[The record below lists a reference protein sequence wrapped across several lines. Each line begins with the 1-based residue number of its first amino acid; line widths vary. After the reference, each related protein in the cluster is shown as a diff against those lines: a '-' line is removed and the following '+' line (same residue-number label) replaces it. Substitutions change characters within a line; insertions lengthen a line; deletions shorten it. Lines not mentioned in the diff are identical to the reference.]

1 MFLAQTSGSFGES
14 IQITGSGNQFFS
26 ISEVRVGGVSGVAA
40 EFQVPNKNTISF
52 VVPSFSSLTES
63 GQRNNWVNNCQPSPV
78 LVIAESRN
86 ASGFASGYVGEEK
99 NFSPIPQINGFT
111 PVSGVSGDTVVV
123 KGDGFFGLTGLSII
137 NISGSPN
144 GYSDLTGL
152 SNVVTGVGF
161 PYDSGSGYA
170 DQVYLDFTITNNTGL
185 SFTLPSGNFD
195 GNIKVYGSGNVSAIS
210 DLRIEPHVAIT
221 GFDPPIGN
229 SGSYLL
235 ISGGNFFDELI
246 DITSGL
252 FSGVTGDSFAATG
265 VLVAFNGENATGC
278 FTKLSNILLSGLI
291 PLTAKSGPIK
301 IAKNIN
307 VLMDSGE
314 VPYYQ
319 STGIYFLNTPAP
331 EISGLTSVGGEES
344 FFGFDSILE
353 TGSYNSGVNS
363 GISLTGSSVN
373 DWKTGTAIFA
383 PPIISA
389 GLYDQSISGSEN
401 QQVQGPLFGSSVE
414 FIEESFIPMADG
426 NSLKNSLLTLK
437 GENFFESGVTGG
449 LLSGSA
455 SAPINIFAPVMGP
468 EIDECLDHFNAGSGF
483 LSGCEQAY
491 LLHFS
496 GHHKFLDLDSPD
508 FQPGLLQ
515 CFMTDQQS
523 ERAVQGNT
531 GDGTKTAIKIV
542 ETGESGILVPL
553 MGGGISGEP
562 VGTIDIYNTGQLSPG
577 TTMRFFYTSNTI
589 FVNNTL
595 TGVSRSDL
603 SIKYRDVNCNEITV
617 TGVKVSGYNSTHSY
631 VPIDLGPDSSPYQIN
646 QYPTVGNLCSPR
658 HIDSADAQ
666 LIISGISSGVA
677 VTEITGY
684 NTIPLAAPITGTES
698 IEALGDLILDATP
711 PNLDPYATSLGEA
724 GTSSPPAGPGPSV
737 KSTFPPKTT
746 SALAPVSIQVNTY
759 GQGAFKTHLGG
770 TIPYPPE
777 QGPVYTRK
785 AKTDPFTVI
794 GYSNPNKPIYSDCQ
808 PEKPIYIIP
817 KTVTENP
824 TTTNWTVV
832 TLFKNGRQPSNLAG
846 TLTPSQLTNYANNP
860 GQVPGFNRIFF
871 TNKLNSKGNPRI
883 NMRPQ
888 GRGLGI
894 IAGTSGPVNKTLNTK
909 VNPRLGTGSQRKGV
923 LKVSPPPSSVY
934 GGLPGLYKPNVPP
947 TNEVLSANPPHAFAG
962 GIPNNPGIPGLIKF
976 GKGASLGGGSS
987 AGGQNTPWKRTRVGG
1002 GGKAGSNQTNPPIII
1017 TCIEPGLPGLVT
1029 GINIPT
1035 NQTQNPNIGVVGVG
1049 HGQKP
1054 TTTLSPVKPNGPI
1067 VNIGPLT
1074 PPPSVTRIV
1083 TQNFPTSPPPHLY
1096 PPPSAPI
1103 STIPLPPLELYPRVS
1118 PTQTEGM
1125 TNICASPCTPA
1136 STGNTGWGIGVL
1148 ADPEIEEC
1156 AVNDCFQHCVKT
1168 GSSGYSYYE
1177 PVAQSKFVIK
1187 NSVNVPYHTSNIVR
1201 TGMLYCSGDFPDTTG
1216 VFIENSGVGVFEGG
1230 YLTTEASTELDLSA
1244 EDKWTVQF
1252 WTKFENHHGN
1262 IQNEPY
1268 SGIDVNLFGFSG
1280 KHAAESGN
1288 TFFNVGFT
1296 REITNQVT
1304 GAMTGDTNFE
1314 DVRLLL
1320 RVTGDGFDASLR
1332 NLTGTSVGVTNTST
1346 VKFST
1351 VPSYT
1356 FDGDDYILIDGRQ
1369 DGYPGQQQDV
1379 ESSGIFWQYFF
1390 QARLYSH
1397 IWDFN
1402 RQALGEW
1409 QHAGQS
1415 AIQQNTFQRDLNG
1428 SAHVGVESGAPL
1440 TIEFFLKMPPI
1451 ATTSAGHDVAILSAK
1466 NFAVIAD
1473 SGYGLGAFVKNG
1485 DSNFTS
1491 IGNGVGLFTSPAGDS
1506 ANRIDDDNWHHI
1518 AFCKSGNNMKLF
1530 VNGIKSGE
1538 STSPNWN
1545 GLLSNLSP
1553 TDELYI
1559 GKDVPQFIAQGSYAP
1574 TGLSGTIQ
1582 ELRIS
1587 NICRYSE
1594 NFTVPTAPYPVGSGK
1609 ASQYITTNTV
1619 KPYADLSGIQSS
1631 TNYHTGWFADNDWH
1645 HFAFV
1650 RNETGYAT
1658 YYDGYQV
1665 GKNVPAADYDCFIPS
1680 GHTKFYFGGLPTGR
1694 FGKFNTG
1701 FNQQF
1706 ISGSDTDLLLHFNS
1720 NLADSGRYNQ
1730 TITSGGFPTFTTG
1743 VDDKYFGSAAIY
1755 FDGSDYLQTSG
1766 EHFAYGTGDF
1776 TIECW
1781 IKPSGATLGSS
1792 ETGNAIQT
1800 VWTLANQYGE
1810 FSTGNGLALMLNHH
1824 TNNLRLAFDS
1834 EIEALQ
1840 VDLVPPLFGNYFKSG
1855 EWNHVA
1861 ITRENNIFYGFV
1873 NGDPAGGFGGE
1884 DFAEHEATKLFF
1896 TGNPSFTDTSKK
1908 LFIGGAV
1915 SGDLNMFFA
1924 DTGEL
1929 FDSQP
1934 YKLTRD
1940 AEDEHYSIVNA
1951 DGSCDFRRYI
1961 GKESTLDYGGAG
1973 YTYVARSS
1981 GIIEITLETLSRWGG
1996 AGMTAM
2002 GIDHSFA
2009 GVRFEHNGNPLEA
2022 DGTPSDVGLGE
2033 NTIRW
2038 QIGGWQSTLKNS
2050 NTRFVYGELASCDWA
2065 ADGAN
2070 DYIGPFIPNC
2080 DEPKSISMR
2089 GCQVKKTINQI
2100 ITGVEVGDEI
2110 TLIANR
2116 YFNEGG
2122 PADGAVTASNGK
2134 TISNTIDDLYARN
2147 TMGAG
2152 EDPLASGPDILHIQ
2166 SMLVRENLL
2175 TNYVGLMDEF
2185 RISSGVKYSNTPDTG
2200 SFATGYLNTDL
2211 GGKVYVDELNIRKDS
2226 LIPNMGDGNGIE
2238 EVPSSAPATG
2248 YNFEVV
2254 IDSGN
2259 LITNGTTGD
2268 NESQTLKTFLTD
2280 VSTTG
2285 GAMVTFSEN
2294 GYSKFGNHSMRFPT
2308 GATTT
2313 GAQNFLYKSGINFGT
2328 GDFLAEMWIK
2338 PSGFTYATT
2347 IPAPDGTLTI
2357 STTNDFRPIY
2367 IDGIVESNRL
2377 GTVQLFDSEGNLT
2390 FTSRKT
2396 FPRASSAHFSS
2407 NNQNVPGTFG
2417 VAGLNGAFRFENS
2430 GLATGDASYMLIS
2443 GNKTSGDM
2451 FPALNYP
2458 FSNPVISTKTGSW
2471 GDFSSGHFSI
2481 EFHFRS
2487 DDRRLNQKIF
2497 EWGDLGF
2504 VINDGGVGNNY
2515 FFIDGSGGAN
2525 KRTSFFQVLSDGDY
2539 HTVLIAR
2546 TAMFPP
2552 TTTSTEIAQS
2562 KHFKNGLFNTNR
2574 PFTNQVGI
2582 YVDGFQ
2588 KAGTVMGYTT
2598 GDSIV
2603 DCGDS
2608 PLKIAPPYSGSILI
2622 PSDASGISAS
2632 FDLAKFRV
2640 WKGLNLS
2647 SVRFDDDALKGD
2659 IDGKLDPYYLD
2670 RFGSASLNNVQV
2682 LGGTKVDPN
2691 TTSHFLG
2698 EQWDLQPDGSAFPN
2712 RNRSLRANPMN
2723 NAYLCIL
2730 DIQAEAS
2737 VDGHGAFHVASS
2749 QTTQFKDSS
2758 SNNLEL
2764 KNYNVNRHSA
2774 ALLSQNP
2781 VVPSAVGEN
2790 IMWFAGMFRKDA
2802 TDPYYQPALRIKEGN
2817 FDFGTAGDFT
2827 IECWFTAVG
2836 NNDFNIFGG
2845 TAVSL
2850 GGDAT
2855 VGWNFMI
2862 DWRHGGQPSIRWYDT
2877 TNGYKGERIP
2887 QELHYNFQHIAC
2899 VRHSGT
2905 LTIYLNGTAVHSH
2918 ANTFDVNDDFAGTC
2932 IGPYNTNS
2940 DEANQAGSAPAAY
2953 INAHG
2958 HYMDQLRV
2966 SNVARYTSNFTRP
2979 TGKFSNDSNTKLL
2992 IDTDTELTKA
3002 ESQRVFD
3009 RSFVPSSSGITN
3021 AATVT
3026 IENSDAFA
3034 QVAGGAQ
3041 TKQTLLALGDYDRG
3055 FNFFLTGD
3063 GSNNINNLL
3072 GLDLYNGG
3080 PITGATDGDN
3090 VKCQLFNKQ
3099 GAAQYWTSGDWNHIA
3114 LARINNNFQAYIN
3127 GYSAGKLNVFNTYY
3141 PSGQTNDEGDNIG
3154 LIQILTGQD
3163 ENGNDLFVTGGAI
3176 DDECVNQLH
3185 FGNAAINY
3193 YVTGTY
3199 SGIGI
3204 DTETGRVVGEE
3215 ATDISGHY
3223 VSGLDVSGRLVLGGG
3238 SQDAYNFQGE
3248 IDAFSFNT
3256 GTINEFTGLKMHN
3269 PEPFIECDEKN
3280 ELVCHFDRVS
3290 GSIDFDDEHCCITGD
3305 DNGEW
3310 GQIVG
3315 IKGSGFFNITGV
3327 LFGTNRQPSLDFFVP
3342 ERNYISA
3349 EIPDGASSG
3358 PTVILGSGLGAD
3370 SSFEITGCNL
3380 EITAPPI
3387 TIYNGNFPI
3396 SGQINEV
3403 ITISGRGLNQVT
3415 NIAMF
3420 NALNQAIEIPFSG
3433 TNVGSGISFAIPDQ
3447 FQVSGEG
3454 QIFDSQ
3460 SLPIITDIRFSG
3472 ITGFYGNSPEIRSFT
3487 TGDLFIL
3494 KSGIEAISP
3503 ATGVHNEEISLS
3515 GRFYSG
3521 ESQGVDIPIFPLFQT
3536 GLAIGEDGYSQIHYT
3551 HGINTKYIKST
3562 VGSTNGIITGITT
3575 QVPRDIVRGALGI
3588 SGSGITV
3595 PNTISDQ
3602 IFTPAPTISGI
3613 EITNLK
3619 VGSAFRMTGV
3629 NACYIRP
3636 VIGFTGINLQP
3647 AYAFSGTSS
3656 QGALTI
3662 IANTGNMDAYESGT
3676 YFLDGDPA
3684 NLIESNTFGD
3694 NLSGYNDLYYFSNI
3708 FVDKSQLTT
3717 NWPESAQTGFVII
3730 TGTLNGTTI
3739 GTGNPFLISNDELI
3753 NATGEFSRS
3762 NTDSDGT
3769 YGGLS
3774 NADDYEAAI
3783 LRNEED
3789 FVYATQNI
3797 SKVTGDQII
3806 ISGRVP
3812 QLSGLKEVLGTTG
3825 NLIQISGTNLLNITG
3840 VFFSGGGQYCE
3851 IGTGA
3856 FEQTVVFETGLDPL
3870 TRALTTTAISTGYY
3884 LSNSYQGT
3892 GEYLDRGDWINSFF
3906 VIPDECA
3913 NLNNIGT
3920 VTVDVLYNTSISTT
3934 GNIE

>member
-1 MFLAQTSGSFGES
+1 MFLAQTSGNFGES
-14 IQITGSGNQFFS
+14 IQITGSGDQFFS
-26 ISEVRVGGVSGVAA
+26 ISEVRVGGVSGVASQ
-40 EFQVPNKNTISF
+40 FQVPDKNTISF
-52 VVPSFSSLTES
+52 IVPSFSSLTGS
-63 GQRNNWVNNCQPSPV
+63 GDRNSWVNNCQPNPV
-78 LVIAESRN
+78 LVISEARN
-86 ASGFASGYVGEEK
+86 VSGFASGASGEEK
-99 NFSPIPQINGFT
+99 NFSPIPQINGFS

-123 KGDGFFGLTGLSII
+123 EGDGFFGLTGLSII

-161 PYDSGSGYA
+161 PYDTGSGYA

-185 SFTLPSGNFD
+185 SFSLPSGNFD

-210 DLRIEPHVAIT
+210 DQRIEPHVAIT
-221 GFDPPIGN
+221 GFDPPVGT

-235 ISGGNFFDELI
+235 ISGENFFDELV
-246 DITSGL
+246 DITSGS
-252 FSGVTGDSFAATG
+252 FTGVTGPFDATG
-265 VLVAFNGENATGC
+265 VLVAFNGDNATGC
-278 FTKLSNILLSGLI
+278 FTKLSNTLLSGLI

-319 STGIYFLNTPAP
+319 STGMYFLNTPAP

-344 FFGFDSILE
+344 FFGFTSILE
-353 TGSYNSGVNS
+353 TGSYNSGINS

-389 GLYDQSISGSEN
+389 GLYNQSISGADDETI
-401 QQVQGPLFGSSVE
+401 VGPLDGSDVE
-414 FIEESFIPMADG
+414 FVEESFIPMADG
-426 NSLKNSLLTLK
+426 GSLKSSLLALK
-437 GENFFESGVTGG
+437 GNNFFESGVTGG

-523 ERAVQGNT
+523 ERAVEGNT
-531 GDGTKTAIKIV
+531 GDGTKTAVKIV
-542 ETGESGILVPL
+542 ETGESGVLVPL
-553 MGGGISGEP
+553 LGNGISGEP
-562 VGTIDIYNTGQLSPG
+562 IGVIDIFNTGQLSTPPV
-577 TTMRFFYTSNTI
+577 TSRHFYTSNPI

-595 TGVSRSDL
+595 TGVSRSD
-603 SIKYRDVNCNEITV
+603 IKITYRDINCVQRTV
-617 TGVKVSGYNSTHSY
+617 TGGQVMAYQSMHSY
-631 VPIDLGPDSSPYQIN
+631 VRIDLGPDSAAFPIN

-666 LIISGISSGVA
+666 LIISGIFSGAA
-677 VTEITGY
+677 VDEVTGY

-698 IEALGDLILDATP
+698 SETLSSLIVDASP
-711 PNLDPYATSLGEA
+711 PNLDPYATSLGQA
-724 GTSSPPAGPGPSV
+724 GTSKPPAGPGPSV
-737 KSTFPPKTT
+737 KSVFPPKTT

-785 AKTDPFTVI
+785 GNTDPFTVI
-794 GYSNPNKPIYSDCQ
+794 GYSNPNNNLYPGAGFKRPT
-808 PEKPIYIIP
+808 YIIP

-824 TTTNWTVV
+824 TSTNWTIV
-832 TLFKNGRQPSNLAG
+832 TLFKNGRQPTNLSG
-846 TLTPSQLTNYANNP
+846 TLTPSQLANYANNP
-860 GQVPGFNRIFF
+860 GQVPGFSRIFF
-871 TNKLNSKGNPRI
+871 TNKLNAHGHPQI
-883 NMRPQ
+883 NLRPQ
-888 GRGLGI
+888 NRGVGI
-894 IAGTSGPVNKTLNTK
+894 VAGTTGPVNKTLNTK

-934 GGLPGLYKPNVPP
+934 GGLPGLYKPKVPP
-947 TNEVLSANPPHAFAG
+947 TNEVLSTNPPHAFAG
-962 GIPNNPGIPGLIKF
+962 GIPNNPGIPGLVKL
-976 GKGASLGGGSS
+976 GKGTTLGGDSS
-987 AGGQNTPWKRTRVGG
+987 AGGQNTPWKRTRAGG
-1002 GGKAGSNQTNPPIII
+1002 GGKAGSNQTNPPIVI
-1017 TCIEPGLPGLVT
+1017 TCTAEGLGET

-1035 NQTQNPNIGVVGVG
+1035 NQTQNPNIGVCGVG
-1049 HGQKP
+1049 HGQRP
-1054 TTTLSPVKPNGPI
+1054 TTTLSPVKPNGPV

-1074 PPPSVTRIV
+1074 PPPSVTRRV

-1136 STGNTGWGIGVL
+1136 STGNTGWGIGIL

-1156 AVNDCFQHCVKT
+1156 GVNNCFQHCVKT

-1187 NSVNVPYHTSNIVR
+1187 NSVNVPYHVSNIVR

-1230 YLTTEASTELDLSA
+1230 YLVTEASTELDLSA

-1252 WTKFENHHGN
+1252 WTKFENHHAN

-1280 KHAAESGN
+1280 KHPAESGN
-1288 TFFNVGFT
+1288 TFFNVGFS
-1296 REITNQVT
+1296 REITSEIT
-1304 GAMTGDTNFE
+1304 GAQTGDTDFD

-1320 RVTGDGFDASLR
+1320 RVTGGGFDASER
-1332 NLTGTSVGVTNTST
+1332 NLTGTSVGVTNSST
-1346 VKFST
+1346 FYSSDFNG
-1351 VPSYT
+1351 VPSYG
-1356 FDGDDYILIDGRQ
+1356 FNGNSYILIEGVENENASKT
-1369 DGYPGQQQDV
+1369 YP
-1379 ESSGIFWQYFF
+1379 
-1390 QARLYSH
+1390 A

-1402 RQALGEW
+1402 RQSDDLG
-1409 QHAGQS
+1409 
-1415 AIQQNTFQRDLNG
+1415 AIPHKSLEEEVQ
-1428 SAHVGVESGAPL
+1428 L

-1451 ATTSAGHDVAILSAK
+1451 ATTRVGHDVAILSAK
-1466 NFAVIAD
+1466 NFFVFAD
-1473 SGYGLGAFVKNG
+1473 SGYGLGVAIRNG

-1491 IGNGVGLFTSPAGDS
+1491 VFNGVGVFTSPEGGG
-1506 ANRIDDDNWHHI
+1506 ANRIDDDNWHHV

-1530 VNGIKSGE
+1530 VNGIKSGD
-1538 STSPNWN
+1538 STNPGWA
-1545 GLLSNLSP
+1545 GLMSSVSP
-1553 TDELYI
+1553 TNELYI
-1559 GKDVPQFIAQGSYAP
+1559 GKDVPQFIAQGIYAP
-1574 TGLSGTIQ
+1574 NALSGIIQ

-1587 NICRYSE
+1587 DVARYSE
-1594 NFTVPTAPYPVGSGK
+1594 DFTVPTAPYPTGLAKK
-1609 ASQYITTNTV
+1609 AQYTTTNTV

-1631 TNYHTGWFADNDWH
+1631 TNYYTGWFADDDWH

-1706 ISGSDTDLLLHFNS
+1706 ISGSDTDLLLHFN
-1720 NLADSGRYNQ
+1720 NDLADSGRYNQ
-1730 TITSGGFPTFTTG
+1730 TIASGGFPTFTTG

-1834 EIEALQ
+1834 EIEGLQ

-1929 FDSQP
+1929 FDTQP
-1934 YKLTRD
+1934 YRLTRG

-1961 GKESTLDYGGAG
+1961 GKESTLVNTGEG

-2009 GVRFEHNGNPLEA
+2009 GVRFEHNGQALEA
-2022 DGTPSDVGLGE
+2022 DGTPSDVGIGE

-2038 QIGGWQSTLKNS
+2038 QIGGWQSTLPNS
-2050 NTRFVYGELASCDWA
+2050 NTRFVYGELDNCDWA

-2070 DYIGPFIPNC
+2070 DYVGPFIPNC
-2080 DEPKSISMR
+2080 DEPRSISMR

-2122 PADGAVTASNGK
+2122 PADSTVTASNGK
-2134 TISNTIDDLYARN
+2134 TLSNTIDDLYARN

-2185 RISSGVKYSNTPDTG
+2185 RISSGVKYTNTPDTG

-2259 LITNGTTGD
+2259 LIANGTTGD

-2280 VSTTG
+2280 VSTSG

-2308 GATTT
+2308 GLTTT

-2338 PSGFTYATT
+2338 PSGFTY
-2347 IPAPDGTLTI
+2347 DLTI
-2357 STTNDFRPIY
+2357 DGSDLKFSAINDYQPIY
-2367 IDGIVESNRL
+2367 YPGSDVVDDDNNL
-2377 GTVQLFDSEGNLT
+2377 LFG
-2390 FTSRKT
+2390 RGG
-2396 FPRASSAHFSS
+2396 
-2407 NNQNVPGTFG
+2407 Q
-2417 VAGLNGAFRFENS
+2417 AGLNGAFSFKNS
-2430 GLATGDASYMLIS
+2430 GLATGDASYMVIS
-2443 GNKTSGDM
+2443 GNKITGGDM

-2458 FSNPVISTKTGSW
+2458 FNDPIVSTTTGNW
-2471 GDFSSGHFSI
+2471 GDFSSGNFSI
-2481 EFHFRS
+2481 ELNFRS
-2487 DDRRLNQKIF
+2487 NDTTLNQKVF
-2497 EWGDLGF
+2497 EWGDLGLI
-2504 VINDGGVGNNY
+2504 INDGSVGNNY
-2515 FFIDGSGGAN
+2515 FFIDGTGHRD
-2525 KRTSFFQVLSDGDY
+2525 KRIQIPFNFSDGNY
-2539 HTVLIAR
+2539 HTLLINKSSNHG
-2546 TAMFPP
+2546 TKPFGYGLLDIDYNTPY
-2552 TTTSTEIAQS
+2552 STIVNA
-2562 KHFKNGLFNTNR
+2562 
-2574 PFTNQVGI
+2574 
-2582 YVDGFQ
+2582 YVDGVLRQ
-2588 KAGTVMGYTT
+2588 PAIKRLGVTT

-2608 PLKIAPPYSGSILI
+2608 PLKIAPPFSGSV
-2622 PSDASGISAS
+2622 SGPHTVSSAS
-2632 FDLAKFRV
+2632 IDLAKFRA
-2640 WKGLNLS
+2640 WKGFTVDGFQVVNYGRGDEVAVSKAPS
-2647 SVRFDDDALKGD
+2647 SRSPGFYPGIAGQPNAGGD
-2659 IDGKLDPYYLD
+2659 LRGNSARGYPFVDPTTPYYFL
-2670 RFGSASLNNVQV
+2670 GPQWTASL
-2682 LGGTKVDPN
+2682 
-2691 TTSHFLG
+2691 
-2698 EQWDLQPDGSAFPN
+2698 DGSAFPN
-2712 RNRSLRANPMN
+2712 RNRSKHANPIN
-2723 NAYLCIL
+2723 NAYLCIV

-2737 VDGHGAFHVASS
+2737 VDGALSKHVASS
-2749 QTTQFKDSS
+2749 QISQFKDSS
-2758 SNNLEL
+2758 SNNLIV
-2764 KNYNVNRHSA
+2764 KNYNVNRYNGFSDNAETVNA
-2774 ALLSQNP
+2774 AKFGNN
-2781 VVPSAVGEN
+2781 A
-2790 IMWFAGMFRKDA
+2790 MWFAGMFNRSA
-2802 TDPYYQPALRIKEGN
+2802 SDPYYQPALKIKEGN
-2817 FDFGTAGDFT
+2817 FDFGTAGNFT
-2827 IECWFTAVG
+2827 IECWLLEST
-2836 NNDFNIFGG
+2836 NYDFNIFGG
-2845 TAVSL
+2845 SAVGLDGNS
-2850 GGDAT
+2850 T
-2855 VGWNFMI
+2855 VGWNFVLRNDNRGI
-2862 DWRHGGQPSIRWYDT
+2862 YWYDT
-2877 TNGYKGERIP
+2877 TNGYKGV
-2887 QELHYNFQHIAC
+2887 NHINQTANWNLPKGDGKSHNHLAC
-2899 VRHSGT
+2899 VRNGGT
-2905 LTIYLNGTAVHSH
+2905 LTIYVNGVSVHSH

-2940 DEANQAGSAPAAY
+2940 DETNQSINAAGY
-2953 INAHG
+2953 INTNG
-2958 HYMDQLRV
+2958 FFVDQLRV
-2966 SNVARYTSNFTRP
+2966 SQVARYTSNFTPP
-2979 TGKFSNDSNTKLL
+2979 TAAFTNDSDTKLL
-2992 IDTDTELTKA
+2992 IDANEELTTV

-3009 RSFVPSSSGITN
+3009 RSFVPSPSGITN
-3021 AATVT
+3021 SATVT
-3026 IENSDAFA
+3026 IENSGAFA
-3034 QVAGGAQ
+3034 QVAGGVS

-3063 GSNNINNLL
+3063 GSNNTNNLL
-3072 GLDLYNGG
+3072 GLDLYNGA
-3080 PITGATDGDN
+3080 PFTGATDGDN
-3090 VKCQLFNKQ
+3090 IKCQLFNKQ

-3114 LARINNNFQAYIN
+3114 LARINNNFQAYVN
-3127 GYSAGKLNVFNTYY
+3127 GYSAGKLNVFNTYF
-3141 PSGQTNDEGDNIG
+3141 PSGQTDDEGNNLG
-3154 LIQILTGQD
+3154 LVQIQTGED
-3163 ENGNDLFVTGGAI
+3163 SLGNLLFTEGGAI
-3176 DDECVNQLH
+3176 NEECVNQTH
-3185 FGNAAINY
+3185 FGENLNNY
-3193 YVTGTY
+3193 YVTGIYT
-3199 SGIGI
+3199 GIGI
-3204 DTETGRVVGEE
+3204 NLTTGRLCGE
-3215 ATDISGHY
+3215 DPIQISGHY

-3238 SQDAYNFQGE
+3238 SLDAYNFQGE
-3248 IDAFSFNT
+3248 IDAFSFKT

-3290 GSIDFDDEHCCITGD
+3290 GSIDFDDEHCCITGSND
-3305 DNGEW
+3305 GEW
-3310 GQIVG
+3310 GEVVG
-3315 IKGSGFFNITGV
+3315 IKGSGFFNVTGV

-3370 SSFEITGCNL
+3370 SSFEITGCTL
-3380 EITAPPI
+3380 DISPPII
-3387 TIYNGNFPI
+3387 TIYDANFPI

-3403 ITISGRGLNQVT
+3403 ITISGRGLNQLT
-3415 NIAMF
+3415 NISIF
-3420 NALNQAIEIPFSG
+3420 NGLNQAIEIPFSG
-3433 TNVGSGISFAIPDQ
+3433 TNVGNEISFAIPDQ
-3447 FQVSGEG
+3447 FQVSGFGE
-3454 QIFDSQ
+3454 IFNSQ
-3460 SLPIITDIRFSG
+3460 SLPLITDVRFSG
-3472 ITGFYGNSPEIRSFT
+3472 ITGFDGEITSITSFT

-3494 KSGIEAISP
+3494 KSGVEAISP
-3503 ATGVHNEEISLS
+3503 ATGIHNEEISLS

-3521 ESQGVDIPIFPLFQT
+3521 ENGGVDIPIFPLFQT

-3562 VGSTNGIITGITT
+3562 LGSTNGIITGITT

-3595 PNTISDQ
+3595 ANTISNQ

-3619 VGSAFRMTGV
+3619 VGSAFRITGV

-3636 VIGFTGINLQP
+3636 VVAFTGINLQP

-3656 QGALTI
+3656 QGALTL
-3662 IANTGNMDAYESGT
+3662 IANTGNIEAYNSGT
-3676 YFLDGDPA
+3676 YYENYDPA
-3684 NLIESNTFGD
+3684 TPFETNTFGD
-3694 NLSGYNDLYYFSNI
+3694 GLSGYNDLHYFSNI
-3708 FVDKSQLTT
+3708 FIDKSQLTG

-3739 GTGNPFLISNDELI
+3739 GTGNPFLISQDELI
-3753 NATGEFSRS
+3753 GATGLYDY
-3762 NTDSDGT
+3762 NTENSDE
-3769 YGGLS
+3769 LN
-3774 NADDYEAAI
+3774 NAINFPPAF
-3783 LRNEED
+3783 LRNEQD

-3797 SKVTGDQII
+3797 NKVTGDQII

-3812 QLSGLKEVLGTTG
+3812 QLSGLKPVIGTTG
-3825 NLIQISGTNLLNITG
+3825 TMIQISGTNLLNITG
-3840 VFFSGGGQYCE
+3840 VYFSGSSQYCE
-3851 IGTGA
+3851 IGTGS
-3856 FEQTVVFETGLDPL
+3856 FNTNVTFETGYDPL
-3870 TRALTTTAISTGYY
+3870 TNELIVTPIDTGYY
-3884 LSNSYQGT
+3884 MYNSYQGT
-3892 GEYLDRGDWINSFF
+3892 GEYIDRGDWLNVFLVEPS
-3906 VIPDECA
+3906 DCT
-3913 NLNNIGT
+3913 NLTNIGNT
-3920 VTVDVLYNTSISTT
+3920 TVDVLYDTAISTT
-3934 GNIE
+3934 GDIE

>member
-1 MFLAQTSGSFGES
+1 MFLAQTSGNFGES
-14 IQITGSGNQFFS
+14 IQITGSGDQFFS
-26 ISEVRVGGVSGVAA
+26 ISEVRVGGVSGVASQ
-40 EFQVPNKNTISF
+40 FQVPDKNTISF
-52 VVPSFSSLTES
+52 IVPSFSSLTGS
-63 GQRNNWVNNCQPSPV
+63 GDRNSWVNNCQPNPV
-78 LVIAESRN
+78 LVISEARN
-86 ASGFASGYVGEEK
+86 VSGFASGASGEEK
-99 NFSPIPQINGFT
+99 NFSPIPQINGFS

-123 KGDGFFGLTGLSII
+123 EGDGFFGLTGLSII

-161 PYDSGSGYA
+161 PYDTGSGYA

-185 SFTLPSGNFD
+185 SFSLPSGNFD

-210 DLRIEPHVAIT
+210 DQRIEPHVAIT
-221 GFDPPIGN
+221 GFDPPVGT

-235 ISGGNFFDELI
+235 ISGRNFFDELI
-246 DITSGL
+246 DITSGS
-252 FSGVTGDSFAATG
+252 FTGVTGTFDATG
-265 VLVAFNGENATGC
+265 VLIAFNGDNATGC
-278 FTKLSNILLSGLI
+278 FTKLSNTLLSGLI

-319 STGIYFLNTPAP
+319 STGMYFLNTPAP

-344 FFGFDSILE
+344 FFGFNNILE
-353 TGSYNSGVNS
+353 IGSYNSGINS

-383 PPIISA
+383 PPVIPA
-389 GLYDQSISGSEN
+389 GLYDQSISGSED
-401 QQVQGPLFGSSVE
+401 QQVEGPLFGSRVE

-426 NSLKNSLLTLK
+426 GSLKSSLLALK
-437 GENFFESGVTGG
+437 GNNFFESGVTGG

-523 ERAVQGNT
+523 ERAVEGNT
-531 GDGTKTAIKIV
+531 GDGTKTAVKIV
-542 ETGESGILVPL
+542 ETGESGVLVPL
-553 MGGGISGEP
+553 LGNGISGEP
-562 VGTIDIYNTGQLSPG
+562 FGTIDINNTGQLSTPS
-577 TTMRFFYTSNTI
+577 TSRWFYTTNPI

-595 TGVSRSDL
+595 TGVSRSD
-603 SIKYRDVNCNEITV
+603 IKITFRDSNCVQRTV
-617 TGVKVSGYNSTHSY
+617 TGGQVQAYNSTHNY
-631 VPIDLGPDSSPYQIN
+631 VQIDLGPDSSAFSIN
-646 QYPTVGNLCSPR
+646 QYPSLVDFGMSNLCSPR

-666 LIISGISSGVA
+666 LILSGIFSGAA
-677 VTEITGY
+677 VDEVTGY

-698 IEALGDLILDATP
+698 SETLSSLIVDASP
-711 PNLDPYATSLGEA
+711 PNLDPYATSLGQA
-724 GTSSPPAGPGPSV
+724 GTSKPPAGPGPSV
-737 KSTFPPKTT
+737 KSVFPPKTT

-785 AKTDPFTVI
+785 GNTDPFTVI
-794 GYSNPNKPIYSDCQ
+794 GYNNPNNNVYPGTGFKKPT
-808 PEKPIYIIP
+808 YIIP

-824 TTTNWTVV
+824 TSTNWTVV
-832 TLFKNGRQPSNLAG
+832 TLFKNGRQPTNLSG
-846 TLTPSQLTNYANNP
+846 TLTPSQLANYANNP

-871 TNKLNSKGNPRI
+871 TNKLNSKGNPNI

-888 GRGLGI
+888 SRGLGI

-934 GGLPGLYKPNVPP
+934 GGLPGLYKPKVPP
-947 TNEVLSANPPHAFAG
+947 TNEVISTNPPHAFAG
-962 GIPNNPGIPGLIKF
+962 GIPNNPGIPGLVKL
-976 GKGASLGGGSS
+976 GKRTTLGGAAF
-987 AGGQNTPWKRTRVGG
+987 AGDSNTPWKRTRAGG
-1002 GGKAGSNQTNPPIII
+1002 GGKAGSNQTNPPIAI
-1017 TCIEPGLPGLVT
+1017 TCTAEGLGET
-1029 GINIPT
+1029 GINAPT
-1035 NQTQNPNIGVVGVG
+1035 NQTQNPNIGVCGVG

-1054 TTTLSPVKPNGPI
+1054 TTTLSPVKPNGPT
-1067 VNIGPLT
+1067 VNIGPVT
-1074 PPPSVTRIV
+1074 PPPSFTRTV
-1083 TQNFPTSPPPHLY
+1083 TQNFPSSPPPHLY

-1103 STIPLPPLELYPRVS
+1103 STIPLPPLTLYPRVS

-1136 STGNTGWGIGVL
+1136 STGNTGWGIGIL
-1148 ADPEIEEC
+1148 ADPEIEDC

-1187 NSVNVPYHTSNIVR
+1187 NSVNVPYHVSNIVR

-1230 YLTTEASTELDLSA
+1230 YLVTEASTELDLSA

-1252 WTKFENHHGN
+1252 WTKFENHHAN

-1288 TFFNVGFT
+1288 TFFNVGFS

-1304 GAMTGDTNFE
+1304 GAQTGDTDFD

-1320 RVTGDGFDASLR
+1320 RVTGGGFDASER
-1332 NLTGTSVGVTNTST
+1332 NLTGTSVGVTNSST
-1346 VKFST
+1346 FYSSDFNG
-1351 VPSYT
+1351 VPSYGFT
-1356 FDGDDYILIDGRQ
+1356 GNSYILIEGVENENASKT
-1369 DGYPGQQQDV
+1369 YP
-1379 ESSGIFWQYFF
+1379 
-1390 QARLYSH
+1390 A

-1402 RQALGEW
+1402 RQSDDLG
-1409 QHAGQS
+1409 
-1415 AIQQNTFQRDLNG
+1415 AIPHKSLEEEVQ
-1428 SAHVGVESGAPL
+1428 L

-1451 ATTSAGHDVAILSAK
+1451 ATTKVGHDVAILSAK
-1466 NFAVIAD
+1466 NFFVFAD
-1473 SGYGLGAFVKNG
+1473 SGYGLGVAIRNG

-1491 IGNGVGLFTSPAGDS
+1491 VFNGVGVFTSPEGGG
-1506 ANRIDDDNWHHI
+1506 ANRIDDDNWHHV

-1530 VNGIKSGE
+1530 VNGIKSGD
-1538 STSPNWN
+1538 STNPGWA
-1545 GLLSNLSP
+1545 GLMSSISP
-1553 TDELYI
+1553 TNELYV
-1559 GKDVPQFIAQGSYAP
+1559 GKDVPQFIAQGIYAP
-1574 TGLSGTIQ
+1574 NALSGIIQ

-1587 NICRYSE
+1587 DVARYSE
-1594 NFTVPTAPYPVGSGK
+1594 DFTVPTAPYPTGLAKK
-1609 ASQYITTNTV
+1609 AQYTTTNTV

-1631 TNYHTGWFADNDWH
+1631 TNYYTGWFADNDWH

-1706 ISGSDTDLLLHFNS
+1706 ISGSDTDLLLHFN
-1720 NLADSGRYNQ
+1720 NDLADSGRYNQ
-1730 TITSGGFPTFTTG
+1730 TIASGGFPTFTTG

-1834 EIEALQ
+1834 EIEGLQ

-1929 FDSQP
+1929 FDTQP
-1934 YKLTRD
+1934 YRLTRD
-1940 AEDEHYSIVNA
+1940 ASGEHYSIVNA

-1961 GKESTLDYGGAG
+1961 GKESTLVNTGEG
-1973 YTYVARSS
+1973 YTYIARSS

-1996 AGMTAM
+1996 ASMTAM
-2002 GIDHSFA
+2002 GIEHSFA
-2009 GVRFEHNGNPLEA
+2009 GVRFEHNGQALEA
-2022 DGTPSDVGLGE
+2022 DGTPSDVGVGE

-2038 QIGGWQSTLKNS
+2038 QIGGWQSTLPNS

-2122 PADGAVTASNGK
+2122 PADTTVTASNGK
-2134 TISNTIDDLYARN
+2134 TLSNTIDDLYARN

-2185 RISSGVKYSNTPDTG
+2185 RISSGVKYTNTPDTG

-2308 GATTT
+2308 GLTTT

-2347 IPAPDGTLTI
+2347 MDAPDGALRFSPI
-2357 STTNDFRPIY
+2357 NDYQPIY
-2367 IDGIVESNRL
+2367 YPGGDV
-2377 GTVQLFDSEGNLT
+2377 FDSDNNLA
-2390 FTSRKT
+2390 FGRG
-2396 FPRASSAHFSS
+2396 
-2407 NNQNVPGTFG
+2407 GT
-2417 VAGLNGAFRFENS
+2417 AGLNGAFSFKNS
-2430 GLATGDASYMLIS
+2430 GLATGDASYMVIS
-2443 GNKTSGDM
+2443 GNKITGGDM

-2458 FSNPVISTKTGSW
+2458 FNDPIVSTTTGNW
-2471 GDFSSGHFSI
+2471 GDFSSGNFSI
-2481 EFHFRS
+2481 ELNFRS
-2487 DDRRLNQKIF
+2487 NDTTLNQKVF
-2497 EWGDLGF
+2497 EWGDLGLI
-2504 VINDGGVGNNY
+2504 INDGSVGNNY
-2515 FFIDGSGGAN
+2515 FFIDGTGHRD
-2525 KRTSFFQVLSDGDY
+2525 KRIQIPFNFSDGNY
-2539 HTVLIAR
+2539 HTLLINKSSNHGTKPFGYGLLEIDYN
-2546 TAMFPP
+2546 TAY
-2552 TTTSTEIAQS
+2552 STIVNA
-2562 KHFKNGLFNTNR
+2562 
-2574 PFTNQVGI
+2574 
-2582 YVDGFQ
+2582 YVDGQ
-2588 KAGTVMGYTT
+2588 LRQPASQRLGVTT

-2608 PLKIAPPYSGSILI
+2608 PLKIAPPFSGSV
-2622 PSDASGISAS
+2622 SGPHTVSSAS
-2632 FDLAKFRV
+2632 IDLAKFRA
-2640 WKGLNLS
+2640 WKGFTVDGFQVTDYSFRGGRGDELAVSKPPS
-2647 SVRFDDDALKGD
+2647 SRSPGFYPGTATVPGGGDDLRGNNARGYPFVDPTT
-2659 IDGKLDPYYLD
+2659 PYY
-2670 RFGSASLNNVQV
+2670 
-2682 LGGTKVDPN
+2682 
-2691 TTSHFLG
+2691 FLG
-2698 EQWDLQPDGSAFPN
+2698 PQWSVQSDGSAFPN
-2712 RNRSLRANPMN
+2712 RNRSKRANPIN
-2723 NAYLCIL
+2723 NAYLCIV

-2737 VDGHGAFHVASS
+2737 VDGALSDHTASS
-2749 QTTQFKDSS
+2749 QISQFKDSS
-2758 SNNLEL
+2758 SNNLIV
-2764 KNYNVNRHSA
+2764 KNYNVNRYNGFSDNAGTVNA
-2774 ALLSQNP
+2774 AKFGNN
-2781 VVPSAVGEN
+2781 A
-2790 IMWFAGMFRKDA
+2790 MWFAGMFNRSA
-2802 TDPYYQPALRIKEGN
+2802 SDPYYLPALRIKEGN
-2817 FDFGTAGDFT
+2817 FDFGTAGNFT
-2827 IECWFTAVG
+2827 IECWLLEST
-2836 NNDFNIFGG
+2836 NYNFNIFGG
-2845 TAVSL
+2845 SAVSL
-2850 GGDAT
+2850 DGDVT
-2855 VGWNFMI
+2855 VGWNFVLRNDNRGI
-2862 DWRHGGQPSIRWYDT
+2862 FWYDT
-2877 TNGYKGERIP
+2877 TNGYRGVKNINQTASWNQPKGDGKSHNH
-2887 QELHYNFQHIAC
+2887 LAC
-2899 VRHSGT
+2899 VRNGGT
-2905 LTIYLNGTAVHSH
+2905 ITIYVNGVSVHSH

-2940 DEANQAGSAPAAY
+2940 DETIQLTTAAGY
-2953 INAHG
+2953 TNTNG
-2958 HYMDQLRV
+2958 FFVDQLRV
-2966 SNVARYTSNFTRP
+2966 SQVARYTSNFTPP
-2979 TGKFSNDSNTKLL
+2979 TGAFTNDSDTKLL
-2992 IDTDTELTKA
+2992 IDANEELTA
-3002 ESQRVFD
+3002 VESQRVFD
-3009 RSFVPSSSGITN
+3009 RSFVPSPSGITN
-3021 AATVT
+3021 SATIT
-3026 IENSDAFA
+3026 IENSGAFA
-3034 QVAGGAQ
+3034 QVAGGVS

-3063 GSNNINNLL
+3063 ASNNINNLL

-3114 LARINNNFQAYIN
+3114 LARINNNFQAYVN
-3127 GYSAGKLNVFNTYY
+3127 GYSAGKLNVFSTYF
-3141 PSGQTNDEGDNIG
+3141 PSGQTDDEGDNIG
-3154 LIQILTGQD
+3154 LIQIETGTD
-3163 ENGNDLFVTGGAI
+3163 ADGNGLFVTGGAI
-3176 DDECVNQLH
+3176 DEECVNQLH
-3185 FGNAAINY
+3185 FGAPSINY

-3204 DTETGRVVGEE
+3204 DLETGRAVGED
-3215 ATDISGHY
+3215 ASDISGHY

-3248 IDAFSFNT
+3248 IDAFSFKT

-3269 PEPFIECDEKN
+3269 PEPFIECDEQN

-3290 GSIDFDDEHCCITGD
+3290 GSIDFDDEHCCITGGND
-3305 DNGEW
+3305 GEW

-3315 IKGSGFFNITGV
+3315 IKGSGFFNVTGV

-3370 SSFEITGCNL
+3370 SSFEITGCSLN
-3380 EITAPPI
+3380 INPPSI
-3387 TIYNGNFPI
+3387 RIYDAQFPI

-3403 ITISGRGLNQVT
+3403 ITLSGRGLSQLT
-3415 NIAMF
+3415 NISIF
-3420 NALNQAIEIPFSG
+3420 DSLNRAIHLPFSG
-3433 TNVGSGISFAIPDQ
+3433 TNIGNEVSFAIPSQ
-3447 FQVSGEG
+3447 FQISGTG
-3454 QIFDSQ
+3454 LIFESQ
-3460 SLPIITDIRFSG
+3460 SLPLISNVRFSG
-3472 ITGFYGNSPEIRSFT
+3472 ITGFYGEVESITSFT

-3494 KSGIEAISP
+3494 KSGIEAVSP

-3521 ESQGVDIPIFPLFQT
+3521 ENGGVDIPIFPLFQT

-3562 VGSTNGIITGITT
+3562 VGSTDGIITGITT

-3595 PNTISDQ
+3595 ANTISEQ
-3602 IFTPAPTISGI
+3602 IFTPIPTISGI
-3613 EITNLK
+3613 EIKNLK
-3619 VGSAFRMTGV
+3619 VGSAFRMTGI
-3629 NACYIRP
+3629 NACYIEP

-3647 AYAFSGTSS
+3647 AYALSGTNS

-3662 IANTGNMDAYESGT
+3662 IANTGNIEAYNSGT
-3676 YFLDGDPA
+3676 YYRDGNASTLLPT
-3684 NLIESNTFGD
+3684 NTFGD
-3694 NLSGYNDLYYFSNI
+3694 YSSGYNDLHYFGNI
-3708 FVDKSQLTT
+3708 SIDKSQLTV

-3730 TGTLNGTTI
+3730 TGILNGTTI
-3739 GTGNPFLISNDELI
+3739 GTGNPFLISSDELRG
-3753 NATGEFSRS
+3753 ATGI
-3762 NTDSDGT
+3762 ND
-3769 YGGLS
+3769 YGDLS
-3774 NADDYEAAI
+3774 YATQYQSGI

-3797 SKVTGDQII
+3797 NKVTGDQII

-3812 QLSGLKEVLGTTG
+3812 QLSGLEAVQGTTG

-3840 VFFSGGGQYCE
+3840 VFFSGGGQVCK

-3856 FEQTVVFETGLDPL
+3856 FEQTVVFETGFDPL
-3870 TRALTTTAISTGYY
+3870 TNTLTTTAISTGYY

-3920 VTVDVLYNTSISTT
+3920 VTVDVLYDTSISTT

>member
-1 MFLAQTSGSFGES
+1 MFLAQTSGNFGES
-14 IQITGSGNQFFS
+14 IQITGSGDQFFS
-26 ISEVRVGGVSGVAA
+26 ISEVRVGGVSGVASQ
-40 EFQVPNKNTISF
+40 FQVPDKNTISF
-52 VVPSFSSLTES
+52 IVPSFSSLTGS
-63 GQRNNWVNNCQPSPV
+63 GDRNSWVNNCQPNPV
-78 LVIAESRN
+78 LVISEARN
-86 ASGFASGYVGEEK
+86 VSGFASGASGEEK
-99 NFSPIPQINGFT
+99 NFSPIPQINGFS

-123 KGDGFFGLTGLSII
+123 EGDGFFGLTGLSII

-210 DLRIEPHVAIT
+210 DQRIEPHVAIT
-221 GFDPPIGN
+221 GFDPPIGT

-265 VLVAFNGENATGC
+265 VLVAFNGDNATGC
-278 FTKLSNILLSGLI
+278 FTKLSNTLLSGLI

-319 STGIYFLNTPAP
+319 STGMYFLNTPAP

-344 FFGFDSILE
+344 FFGFNSILE
-353 TGSYNSGVNS
+353 TGSYNSGINS

-389 GLYDQSISGSEN
+389 GLYDQSISGSED
-401 QQVQGPLFGSSVE
+401 QQVQGPLFGSRVE
-414 FIEESFIPMADG
+414 FVEESFIPMADG
-426 NSLKNSLLTLK
+426 GSLKSSLLALK
-437 GENFFESGVTGG
+437 GNNFFESGVTGG

-523 ERAVQGNT
+523 ERAVEGNT
-531 GDGTKTAIKIV
+531 GDGTKTAVKIV
-542 ETGESGILVPL
+542 ETGESGVLVPL
-553 MGGGISGEP
+553 LGNGISGEP
-562 VGTIDIYNTGQLSPG
+562 IGVIDTFNTGQLSVPFV
-577 TTMRFFYTSNTI
+577 TSRFFYTSNPI

-595 TGVSRSDL
+595 TGVSRSD
-603 SIKYRDVNCNEITV
+603 IKITYRDINCVQRTV
-617 TGVKVSGYNSTHSY
+617 TGGQVMAYDSSHSY
-631 VPIDLGPDSSPYQIN
+631 VRIDLGPDSAAFPIN
-646 QYPTVGNLCSPR
+646 QYSTVGNLCSPR

-666 LIISGISSGVA
+666 LIISGIFSGAA
-677 VTEITGY
+677 VDEVTGY

-698 IEALGDLILDATP
+698 SESLSSLIVDASP
-711 PNLDPYATSLGEA
+711 PNLDPYATSLGQA
-724 GTSSPPAGPGPSV
+724 GTSKPPAGPGPSV
-737 KSTFPPKTT
+737 KSVFPPKTT

-785 AKTDPFTVI
+785 GNTDPFTVI
-794 GYSNPNKPIYSDCQ
+794 GYNNPNNNVYPGTGFKRRT
-808 PEKPIYIIP
+808 YIIP

-824 TTTNWTVV
+824 TSTNWTIV
-832 TLFKNGRQPSNLAG
+832 TLFKNGRQPTNLSG
-846 TLTPSQLTNYANNP
+846 TLTPSQLANYANNP

-894 IAGTSGPVNKTLNTK
+894 IAGTSGPVNKTLNTR

-934 GGLPGLYKPNVPP
+934 GGLPGLYKPKVPP
-947 TNEVLSANPPHAFAG
+947 TNEVISTNPPHAFAG
-962 GIPNNPGIPGLIKF
+962 GIPNNPGIPGLVKL
-976 GKGASLGGGSS
+976 GKGTTLGGAAF
-987 AGGQNTPWKRTRVGG
+987 AGDSNTPWKRTRAGG
-1002 GGKAGSNQTNPPIII
+1002 GGKAGSNQTNPPIVI
-1017 TCIEPGLPGLVT
+1017 TCTAEGLGET
-1029 GINIPT
+1029 GINAPT
-1035 NQTQNPNIGVVGVG
+1035 NQTQNPNIGVCGVG

-1054 TTTLSPVKPNGPI
+1054 TTTLSPVKPNGPT
-1067 VNIGPLT
+1067 VNIGPVT
-1074 PPPSVTRIV
+1074 PPPSFTRTV
-1083 TQNFPTSPPPHLY
+1083 TQNFPSSPPPHLY

-1103 STIPLPPLELYPRVS
+1103 STIPLPPLTLYPRVS

-1148 ADPEIEEC
+1148 ADPEIEDC

-1187 NSVNVPYHTSNIVR
+1187 NSVNVPYHVSNIVR

-1230 YLTTEASTELDLSA
+1230 YLVTEASTELDLSA

-1252 WTKFENHHGN
+1252 WTKFENHHAN

-1296 REITNQVT
+1296 REIANEIT
-1304 GAMTGDTNFE
+1304 GAQTGDADFD

-1320 RVTGDGFDASLR
+1320 RVTGGGFDASER
-1332 NLTGTSVGVTNTST
+1332 NLTGTSVGVTNSST
-1346 VKFST
+1346 FYSSDFNG
-1351 VPSYT
+1351 VPSYGFT
-1356 FDGDDYILIDGRQ
+1356 GNSYILIEGVENENASKT
-1369 DGYPGQQQDV
+1369 YP
-1379 ESSGIFWQYFF
+1379 
-1390 QARLYSH
+1390 A

-1402 RQALGEW
+1402 RQSDDLG
-1409 QHAGQS
+1409 
-1415 AIQQNTFQRDLNG
+1415 AIPHKSLEEEVQ
-1428 SAHVGVESGAPL
+1428 L

-1451 ATTSAGHDVAILSAK
+1451 ATTKVGHDVAILSAK
-1466 NFAVIAD
+1466 NFFVFAD
-1473 SGYGLGAFVKNG
+1473 SGYGLGVAIRNG

-1491 IGNGVGLFTSPAGDS
+1491 VFNGVGVFTSPEGGG
-1506 ANRIDDDNWHHI
+1506 ANRIDDDNWHHV

-1530 VNGIKSGE
+1530 VNGIKSGD
-1538 STSPNWN
+1538 STNPGWA
-1545 GLLSNLSP
+1545 GLMSSVSP
-1553 TDELYI
+1553 TNELYI
-1559 GKDVPQFIAQGSYAP
+1559 GKDVPQFIAQGIYAP
-1574 TGLSGTIQ
+1574 NALSGIIQ

-1587 NICRYSE
+1587 DVARYSE
-1594 NFTVPTAPYPVGSGK
+1594 DFTVPTAPYPTGLAKK
-1609 ASQYITTNTV
+1609 AQYTTTNTV

-1631 TNYHTGWFADNDWH
+1631 TNYFTGWFADDDWH

-1706 ISGSDTDLLLHFNS
+1706 ISGSDTDLLLHFN
-1720 NLADSGRYNQ
+1720 NDLADSGRYNQ

-1834 EIEALQ
+1834 EIEGLQ

-1873 NGDPAGGFGGE
+1873 NGDPAGGFGGG
-1884 DFAEHEATKLFF
+1884 DFAEHEATKLYF

-1961 GKESTLDYGGAG
+1961 GKESTLDNAGGG

-2009 GVRFEHNGNPLEA
+2009 GVRFEHNGQPLEA
-2022 DGTPSDVGLGE
+2022 DGTPSDVGVGE

-2038 QIGGWQSTLKNS
+2038 QIGGWQSTLPNS
-2050 NTRFVYGELASCDWA
+2050 NTRFVYGELDNCDWA

-2070 DYIGPFIPNC
+2070 DYVGPFIPNC

-2122 PADGAVTASNGK
+2122 PADGTVTASNGK

-2226 LIPNMGDGNGIE
+2226 LIPDMGDGNGIE

-2280 VSTTG
+2280 VSTSG

-2347 IPAPDGTLTI
+2347 LDAPDGAFSI
-2357 STTNDFRPIY
+2357 NSTNDYRPIF
-2367 IDGIVESNRL
+2367 IPNRNLGIMFTQGLIESPVSQRDSDGNITFSNINNYYANGVHRRRL
-2377 GTVQLFDSEGNLT
+2377 
-2390 FTSRKT
+2390 
-2396 FPRASSAHFSS
+2396 SSVALADVGF
-2407 NNQNVPGTFG
+2407 
-2417 VAGLNGAFRFENS
+2417 AGLNGAFRFENS
-2430 GLATGDASYMLIS
+2430 GIATGNASYMLIS

-2458 FSNPVISTKTGSW
+2458 FSNPVISTQTGSW

-2481 EFHFRS
+2481 ELNFRS
-2487 DDRRLNQKIF
+2487 NDTRLNQKIF
-2497 EWGDLGF
+2497 EWGDLGLI
-2504 VINDGGVGNNY
+2504 INDGSVGNNY
-2515 FFIDGSGGAN
+2515 FFTDGVGHES
-2525 KRTSFFQVLSDGDY
+2525 RRVQFTSDLSDGDY

-2546 TAMFPP
+2546 TAMFRP
-2552 TTTSTEIAQS
+2552 TRSTAEIAAS
-2562 KHFKNGLFNTNR
+2562 KHFKNGLFNTNS
-2574 PFTNQVGI
+2574 PFTNQVGV
-2582 YVDGFQ
+2582 YVDGIQ
-2588 KAGTVMGYTT
+2588 QGSEILGYTT

-2608 PLKIAPPYSGSILI
+2608 PLKIAPPYSGSITSTAL
-2622 PSDASGISAS
+2622 SGISAS
-2632 FDLAKFRV
+2632 FDLAKFRA

-2647 SVRFDDDALKGD
+2647 SVRFDDDSKVGD

-2670 RFGSASLNNVQV
+2670 RFGGASLQNTTI
-2682 LGGTKVDPN
+2682 LLGTKVDP
-2691 TTSHFLG
+2691 TTTAHFLG
-2698 EQWDLQPDGSAFPN
+2698 EQIAPQPDGSIMPN

-2723 NAYLCIL
+2723 NSYLCIV

-2737 VDGHGAFHVASS
+2737 IDGQGNGSFPIQITSS
-2749 QTTQFKDSS
+2749 QVSQFKDSS

-2764 KNYNVNRHSA
+2764 KNYNVNKYDLANNTNTGPFRTDA
-2774 ALLSQNP
+2774 P
-2781 VVPSAVGEN
+2781 GEN
-2790 IMWFAGMFRKDA
+2790 AMWFCGMF
-2802 TDPYYQPALRIKEGN
+2802 TLSTFDPYYQPALRIKEGN

-2827 IECWFTAVG
+2827 IECYLSRLSK
-2836 NNDFNIFGG
+2836 NDFNIFGG
-2845 TAVSL
+2845 TAVGLDGNS
-2850 GGDAT
+2850 T
-2855 VGWNFMI
+2855 VGWNFTV
-2862 DWRHGGQPSIRWYDT
+2862 DARGGVGVDELRWYDT
-2877 TNGYKGERIP
+2877 TNGYKGAFIP
-2887 QELHYNFQHIAC
+2887 GNPMVNTRKFMHVAC
-2899 VRHSGT
+2899 VRSGGT
-2905 LTIYLNGTAVHSH
+2905 LTIYFNGEAIHSH
-2918 ANTFDVNDDFAGTC
+2918 ANTFDVNDNFAGTC

-2940 DEANQAGSAPAAY
+2940 DEQNVVTPLSAAQLQSNP
-2953 INAHG
+2953 G
-2958 HYMDQLRV
+2958 HFMDQLRV
-2966 SNVARYTSNFTRP
+2966 SNVARYTSNFTPP
-2979 TGKFSNDSNTKLL
+2979 TGKLSNDSNTKLL
-2992 IDTDTELTKA
+2992 IDSDAELTA
-3002 ESQRVFD
+3002 AQSQRVFD

-3026 IENSDAFA
+3026 IENSEAFA
-3034 QVAGGAQ
+3034 QVAGGAP

-3063 GSNNINNLL
+3063 GSNNTNNLL
-3072 GLDLYNGG
+3072 GLDLYNGV
-3080 PITGATDGDN
+3080 PITGATYEDD

-3114 LARINNNFQAYIN
+3114 LARINNNFQAYVN
-3127 GYSAGKLNVFNTYY
+3127 GYSAGKLNVFNTYF
-3141 PSGQTNDEGDNIG
+3141 PSGQTDDEGDNIG
-3154 LIQILTGQD
+3154 LIQIETGTD
-3163 ENGNDLFVTGGAI
+3163 ADGSGLFVTGGAI
-3176 DDECVNQLH
+3176 DEECVNQLH
-3185 FGNAAINY
+3185 FGAPSINY

-3204 DTETGRVVGEE
+3204 DLETGRVVGED
-3215 ATDISGHY
+3215 ASDISGHY

-3248 IDAFSFNT
+3248 IDAFSFKT

-3269 PEPFIECDEKN
+3269 PEPFIECDEQN

-3290 GSIDFDDEHCCITGD
+3290 GSIDFDDEHCCITGGND
-3305 DNGEW
+3305 GEW

-3315 IKGSGFFNITGV
+3315 IKGSGFFNVTGV

-3370 SSFEITGCNL
+3370 SSFEITGCSLN
-3380 EITAPPI
+3380 INPPSI
-3387 TIYNGNFPI
+3387 RIYDAQFPI

-3403 ITISGRGLNQVT
+3403 ITLSGRGLNQLT
-3415 NIAMF
+3415 NISIF
-3420 NALNQAIEIPFSG
+3420 DGLNQAIYLPFSG
-3433 TNVGSGISFAIPDQ
+3433 TNIGNEVSFAIPSQ
-3447 FQVSGEG
+3447 FQISGTG
-3454 QIFDSQ
+3454 LIFESQ
-3460 SLPIITDIRFSG
+3460 SLPLISNVRFSG
-3472 ITGFYGNSPEIRSFT
+3472 ITGFYGEVESITSFT
-3487 TGDLFIL
+3487 TGDLFVL
-3494 KSGIEAISP
+3494 KSGIEAVSP

-3521 ESQGVDIPIFPLFQT
+3521 ENGGVDIPIFPLFQT

-3595 PNTISDQ
+3595 ANTISEQ
-3602 IFTPAPTISGI
+3602 IFTPIPTISGI
-3613 EITNLK
+3613 EIKNLK
-3619 VGSAFRMTGV
+3619 VGSAFRMTGI
-3629 NACYIRP
+3629 NACYIEP

-3647 AYAFSGTSS
+3647 AYALSGTNS

-3662 IANTGNMDAYESGT
+3662 IANTGNIEAYNSGT
-3676 YFLDGDPA
+3676 YYRDGNASTLLPT
-3684 NLIESNTFGD
+3684 NTFGD
-3694 NLSGYNDLYYFSNI
+3694 YSSGYNDLHYFGNI
-3708 FVDKSQLTT
+3708 SIDKSQLTV

-3730 TGTLNGTTI
+3730 TGILNGTTI
-3739 GTGNPFLISNDELI
+3739 GTGNPFLISSDELRG
-3753 NATGEFSRS
+3753 ATGI
-3762 NTDSDGT
+3762 ND
-3769 YGGLS
+3769 YGDLS
-3774 NADDYEAAI
+3774 YATQYQSGI

-3797 SKVTGDQII
+3797 NKVTGDQII

-3812 QLSGLKEVLGTTG
+3812 QLSGMKPIQGTTG
-3825 NLIQISGTNLLNITG
+3825 NLMHISGTNLLNITG
-3840 VFFSGGGQYCE
+3840 VFFSGGGQVCK

-3856 FEQTVVFETGLDPL
+3856 FEQNVVFETGFDVL
-3870 TRALTTTAISTGYY
+3870 TNSLTTTAVSTGYY

-3920 VTVDVLYNTSISTT
+3920 VTVDVLYDTSISTT